1 MTQVVFFVELFL
13 ILFLIVN
20 LILKTIN
27 NRSEKNTLLFVLLF
41 FMLLSHLKSIV
52 DGDLPKEF
60 LPQLTSIALL
70 SYLLYLIYQAKGSFS
85 PIISKF
91 MDFKSLFSSEIIE
104 NFNEAVVLINN
115 KTLEVVAS
123 NNKYKKLSIE
133 NPKYL
138 SVDALVEEVLKGDSI
153 IEFTDFDNKK
163 QVYEIRLNNFGAK
176 FALIYIQNITIRSEL
191 ESHLK
196 EEQAYFT
203 QLWDTAPNLIM
214 IRKISG
220 EVVYVNPSMA
230 TFLRRPLRNLL
241 NKHFVNIYNF
251 KVEAAKH
258 ESIHEKLIASPET
271 VQTHFLK
278 LTHVMGNSSYFE
290 ATETMILY
298 ENEKHIITN
307 AVDRSV
313 EVLADLLMKS
323 YDRIHKSTSEA
334 GTLPYL
340 VIDFM
345 TGDIMFK
352 ERLAPYVNLP
362 ITSYNMFYQ
371 GLDSGSRERLNDMLS
386 KGEVAD
392 SRPIVYKGKH
402 FFMVEDVFHESHGN
416 IIGVL
421 IKYVTPT
428 ESKYSMS
435 TIGGMVLGHIKEGL
449 LIIDFDGKIEFA
461 NEMIL
466 RILDHTMDELV
477 GLNILTISKGLTIE
491 MVHRNWMLCKQHDS
505 LHFERVYITKE
516 GQEVPVEIVA
526 MLLKHDDT
534 EKLVLLVRDLMEKF
548 IYKKKMVD
556 SQTRYSQIL
565 ESLQDGVFEIKLPE
579 KTVTFYHEFDT
590 EKGLVGLELNF
601 LQWLNNIHDHDRS
614 VAYEAID
621 MITSE
626 KKENEQ
632 FEYRYFQ
639 KGIWK
644 WVRSTGKYVDTI
656 EGASIVVTNQDI
668 SEIKE
673 ISVQL
678 DESKHILTES
688 ERISQMAH
696 WKYEVGKNMFH
707 VSDTF
712 GMIVPISETS
722 RDIHFEQLHSYI
734 HASDKEYFEKK
745 FYSFIW
751 ENESLNIIIRTIQ
764 KGEIHF
770 IQFVGELYIDDDKV
784 PIYAIGTILDI
795 TDKVRAQQKLEE
807 SKALLE
813 NVVEQTPMGIIV
825 IKRNGYVEKIN
836 REAMHLLELDEEYPR
851 DFEAMKS
858 HIYDRYNIIDGLEIT
873 DLIKNAFDSGR
884 YTVLRYKNF
893 EVTRELRLYVTQMHD
908 EENRFF
914 GNILNIVEMPIG
926 DR

>member
-1 MTQVVFFVELFL
+1 MTQVVFFAKLFV
-13 ILFLIVN
+13 ILFLIAK
-20 LILKTIN
+20 LIMKTIN
-27 NRSEKNTLLFVLLF
+27 NRSEKNTVLFVLLF
-41 FMLLSHLKSIV
+41 FILLSHFKNIM
-52 DGDLPKEF
+52 DGELPNEL
-60 LPQLTSIALL
+60 LPQLTSLGLL
-70 SYLLYLIYQAKGSFS
+70 LYLMYLIYQAKGSFS
-85 PIISKF
+85 PIISNF
-91 MDFKSLFSSEIIE
+91 MDFRSIFSSEIIE
-104 NFNEAVVLINN
+104 NFREAVVLINN
-115 KTLEVVAS
+115 KSLEVVAS
-123 NNKYKKLSIE
+123 NGKYKILFAE

-138 SVDALVEEVLKGDSI
+138 GVDALVTEVLKGDSI
-153 IEFTDFDNKK
+153 MEFTDFQNKK
-163 QVYEIRLNNFGAK
+163 QVFEIRLSNFGK
-176 FALIYIQNITIRSEL
+176 KYALIYIQNITRRSEL

-220 EVVYVNPSMA
+220 EVVYVNQSMA
-230 TFLRRPLRNLL
+230 TFLRRPIRNLV
-241 NKHFVNIYNF
+241 NKPFAGIYNF

-258 ESIHEKLIASPET
+258 ELIQEKLISNPEIS
-271 VQTHFLK
+271 QTHFLK
-278 LTHVMGNSSYFE
+278 LTHIMGNTSYFE

-313 EVLADLLMKS
+313 EVHADLLMKS
-323 YDRIHKSTSEA
+323 YDRIHKSISEA

-345 TGDIMFK
+345 TNDILFK
-352 ERLAPYVNLP
+352 ERLSPYVNLP
-362 ITSYNMFYQ
+362 VTSYNMFYQ
-371 GLDSGSRERLNDMLS
+371 GLDTGSRDRLNDMLD
-386 KGEVAD
+386 KGEVTD

-402 FFMVEDVFHESHGN
+402 FFMVEEVFHESHGN
-416 IIGVL
+416 ITGVL
-421 IKYVTPT
+421 IKYVTAT
-428 ESKYSMS
+428 ESRYSMS

-466 RILDHTMDELV
+466 RILDYTMDELV
-477 GLNILTISKGLTIE
+477 GLDILTVSKGLTLD

-526 MLLKHDDT
+526 MLLKHEDT

-579 KTVTFYHEFDT
+579 KTVTYYHEFDT

-614 VAYEAID
+614 VVYEAID
-621 MITSE
+621 VITSE

-644 WVRSTGKYVDTI
+644 WVRSTGKYVNTV

-673 ISVQL
+673 ISVKL

-712 GMIVPISETS
+712 GTIVPVSETS

-751 ENESLNIIIRTIQ
+751 ENEALNIIIRTMQ

-858 HIYDRYNIIDGLEIT
+858 HIYDRYNIIDGLEIS
-873 DLIKNAFDSGR
+873 DLINNAFDSGH

-893 EVTRELRLYVTQMHD
+893 EIARELRLYVTQMHD

-914 GNILNIVEMPIG
+914 GNIINIVEVIVG
-926 DR
+926 N